1 MGELKKEE
9 KEPLPGLMVRTQ
21 ILQRLGSVIQRVGS
35 YLKTGGSQLVKL
47 KDPSGKKLGKLEY
60 RVTLPLGSVSFA
72 KLSEARS
79 MKRLLAT
86 SLSQVDS
93 VIIRTDTTDEGYV
106 ASERE
111 VR

>member
-9 KEPLPGLMVRTQ
+9 KEPLPGLMARTQ

-47 KDPSGKKLGKLEY
+47 KDPRPLGKLEY

-111 VR
+111 IK